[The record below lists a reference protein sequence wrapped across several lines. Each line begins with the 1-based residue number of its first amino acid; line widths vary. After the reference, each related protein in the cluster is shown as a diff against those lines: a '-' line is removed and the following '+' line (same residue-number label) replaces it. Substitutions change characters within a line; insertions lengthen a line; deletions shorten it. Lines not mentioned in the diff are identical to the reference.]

1 MTTADVLPA
10 LQQGTIDGALASVPV
25 ISTLHLQDAARYIT
39 ETDQSYVMTVV
50 LVSKK
55 WFDGLP
61 AHLQALTR
69 AAATQV
75 NNEIRPWAFDFL
87 LEQRKAWV
95 GKGGELIALS
105 PADKAE
111 LAARYH
117 TIGDDIVK
125 SKPQLKPMWDLL
137 VATARR
143 SL

>member
-1 MTTADVLPA
+1 
-10 LQQGTIDGALASVPV
+10 
-25 ISTLHLQDAARYIT
+25 
-39 ETDQSYVMTVV
+39 MTVV

-55 WFDGLP
+55 WFDGP
-61 AHLQALTR
+61 AYLQAITR
-69 AAATQV
+69 AAATRV
-75 NNEIRPWAFDFL
+75 NNEIRPWALDFL
-87 LEQRKAWV
+87 LEQRKAWI

-117 TIGDDIVK
+117 TVGDDIVK